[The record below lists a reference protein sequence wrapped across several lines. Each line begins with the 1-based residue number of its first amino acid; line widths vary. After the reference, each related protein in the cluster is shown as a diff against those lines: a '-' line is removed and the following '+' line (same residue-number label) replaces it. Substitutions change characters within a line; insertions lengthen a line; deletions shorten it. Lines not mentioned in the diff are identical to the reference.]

1 MKYVK
6 GFIARPA
13 GLAKGWKGKN
23 YLFLAKERTIATSLE
38 NSSGHQGNAE
48 SAAEN

>member
-6 GFIARPA
+6 EFIARST
-13 GLAKGWKGKN
+13 GLAKGWEGKN
-23 YLFLAKERTIATSLE
+23 YLFLAKERTIATSLV
-38 NSSGHQGNAE
+38 NSSGYQGNAE